1 MIAIITAGVCCAL
14 YFLIR
19 SAARMIA
26 EGVAALRE
34 GRSDAEGSDARKSD

>member
-26 EGVAALRE
+26 EG
-34 GRSDAEGSDARKSD
+34 SDARKSD